1 MNHFECYWC
10 VVYRLSSLQH
20 RLLNFLQFTALM
32 SLSYTLLPRAHCISV
47 HHHRRIQVKGA
58 EARRSFYLRWGQ
70 LLIDIVFRTA
80 LQTDFLG
87 LLVAGSEVLYLCFSL
102 SCVLVLVAAVMLL
115 LAAADL
121 LWRSTGRGNELSW
134 RRRLWSCN
142 HVARNS
148 AGNNNT
154 MRLEE

>member
-1 MNHFECYWC
+1 
-10 VVYRLSSLQH
+10 
-20 RLLNFLQFTALM
+20 M

-47 HHHRRIQVKGA
+47 HHHRRIKVKGA

-142 HVARNS
+142 HVAGTVRGTTTQWGWKNNICFKSLLAFYGLSELLLCRNLHLC
-148 AGNNNT
+148 N
-154 MRLEE
+154 